1 MASCS
6 SRRRSA
12 SFSGGALQQRKKI
25 NARHRTFSVSSLG
38 DGLVPQQLLRTQL
51 CLVTDV
57 DELIANRILS
67 CRENDRAETAMRDW
81 LNHPMLTSD
90 DELAKIIMM
99 EQCTKLSPRLEAGS
113 VAYFRSWPMEARY
126 FRQIIEE
133 LRLHG
138 YENSIQDWIFFL
150 RWIDQ
155 TTRITVR
162 YVGST
167 SEPRNPFKRVQKN
180 TERPQSLFGMFLYI
194 LHNRYPEIA
203 DLHKIFTIHGSFVSD
218 FSKLSGRQ
226 NMLSQRFHNSVTDR
240 TERCLIAFFGFRTLL
255 NRQRGGK
262 HGVITVDDEEERVF
276 LRCKTNL
283 WTEANGCY
291 TKPPQNDYA
300 RTKVWSEEDKLKEA
314 SRETYI
320 SGVSAQAVA
329 KSWLNGYALLALCGQ
344 EPPISSINDG
354 NNILSGIRATSS
366 LIRTNLFSF
375 NQLFNWPQLAPKHK
389 QRSRELFDSWLEA
402 IQPLIVATLGQHVYA
417 WVCQPSRRQ
426 TPPKSLLN
434 EVGVPRLAQIPNSIY
449 DTIIIPHLHPGSFA
463 RNPSISSQDRVFWY
477 PWVATW
483 VYMDTAI
490 RLLSSHD
497 TSYTSRQALCVE
509 LHIQAEAILKQA
521 GYFESLQV
529 AKEGFAVTTKT
540 TISETMYCKKFALGT
555 RSSATEGH
563 ALPSFNISSDRRAV
577 LDQHLSCSA
586 LSDQDISQPIPESI
600 EHGSKKRPRD
610 MFEENERFVDPRTNL
625 TSYNWGPSDK
635 TLERWRKVYD
645 FIRNVESF
653 QFTPRLKNKVTQY
666 TALFSVAASIHR
678 CPGGLV
684 AGLNPLEAAHPSEW
698 KDDMRSF
705 NDEFLKCVHS
715 FQNAVIHSYIK
726 NLPNFLLERNWTGS
740 NSSSKLPKL
749 SPHER
754 NSAIAGNQPSFHM
767 PASLFETKAL
777 AVHPLYRFKL
787 ALERCGK
794 TEGLPSSIIR
804 HQQAEQLFE
813 HKVPKLCG
821 WSSDKVAWVE
831 FLQGLDEGVWIAASL
846 ETARGDEMT
855 WPERDRFIETF
866 GDRTGAD
873 ESDTNEARGIKLQR
887 ASQRFMIQQMQ
898 WLGNITRGKVADS
911 SYLNLNEAEGHQINV
926 SQHGKV
932 QLRFN
937 LKNDSII
944 TTDIKLGPLIAPLEK
959 DDKRTIHFT
968 DLGID
973 IRTATGLTI
982 KVPINN
988 STCTLPLSAMK
999 SHKNGIEFIRLWK
1012 AVRGEDQPGRCL
1024 SSLLKSSDE
1033 DADYPPELRVSSN
1046 GEKGATP
1053 PQKRLETIQEPGE
1066 NDAMWLLKSYIDS
1079 HLPDGGDFWTGNK
1092 VDFPQGTDDVG
1103 RFIE

>member
-12 SFSGGALQQRKKI
+12 SFSGGALQERKKRLVRCR
-25 NARHRTFSVSSLG
+25 NFSMSSLG
-38 DGLVPQQLLRTQL
+38 DGPVPQQLLRTQL
-51 CLVTDV
+51 CLATDI
-57 DELIANRILS
+57 DELIADRILS
-67 CRENDRAETAMRDW
+67 YGENDRVGTAMRDW

-90 DELAKIIMM
+90 DQLAKIIKM

-113 VAYFRSWPMEARY
+113 VAYFRSWPMEARH
-126 FRQIIEE
+126 FHQIIEE

-138 YENSIQDWIFFL
+138 YENSIQEWIFFL
-150 RWIDQ
+150 RWIEP

-167 SEPRNPFKRVQKN
+167 SGPRNPFKRVQKN
-180 TERPQSLFGMFLYI
+180 TERPQSLFRMFLYI
-194 LHNRYPEIA
+194 LQKRYPKIA
-203 DLHKIFTIHGSFVSD
+203 TLHKIFTIHRSFVSD

-240 TERCLIAFFGFRTLL
+240 TERCLIAFFGFRTLP

-283 WTEANGCY
+283 STKANGCY
-291 TKPPQNDYA
+291 TKPPHNVNSHINLLFA
-300 RTKVWSEEDKLKEA
+300 R
-314 SRETYI
+314 
-320 SGVSAQAVA
+320 
-329 KSWLNGYALLALCGQ
+329 C
-344 EPPISSINDG
+344 SINDG

-366 LIRTNLFSF
+366 LVRTNLFSF

-389 QRSRELFDSWLEA
+389 QRSRELFDSWLKA

-449 DTIIIPHLHPGSFA
+449 DAIIIPHLHPGSFA

-497 TSYTSRQALCVE
+497 TSHTSRQALCVE
-509 LHIQAEAILKQA
+509 LHTQADATLKQA

-529 AKEGFAVTTKT
+529 AKERFTVTTKT
-540 TISETMYCKKFALGT
+540 TTSETMYCKNMASGT
-555 RSSATEGH
+555 RSSTTEGH
-563 ALPSFNISSDRRAV
+563 SLPFFTISVDRKAV

-586 LSDQDISQPIPESI
+586 FSDQDISQPILESV
-600 EHGSKKRPRD
+600 EHGSRKRPRD

-635 TLERWRKVYD
+635 TMERWRKVYD
-645 FIRNVESF
+645 FIRHVESL
-653 QFTPRLKNKVTQY
+653 QDAPRLRNKVTQY
-666 TALFSVAASIHR
+666 LALFSVAASIHR

-684 AGLNPLEAAHPSEW
+684 AGPNPLQAVHPPEW
-698 KDDMRSF
+698 KDDLRSF

-726 NLPNFLLERNWTGS
+726 NLPKFLLERTWTGS
-740 NSSSKLPKL
+740 NSSSILPKL
-749 SPHER
+749 TLHESSSTTAR
-754 NSAIAGNQPSFHM
+754 NQQSSHM
-767 PASLFETKAL
+767 PISLFETKSL
-777 AVHPLYRFKL
+777 AVHPPYRFKL

-794 TEGLPSSIIR
+794 TEGQPSSITR
-804 HQQAEQLFE
+804 RQQAEQLFE

-821 WSSDKVAWVE
+821 WLSDKVAWVE

-846 ETARGDEMT
+846 ETARDDGVAR
-855 WPERDRFIETF
+855 PEHDRFIETF
-866 GDRTGAD
+866 GGREGAD
-873 ESDTNEARGIKLQR
+873 ESDNDEARGAKLQR
-887 ASQRFMIQQMQ
+887 ASQQFMIQQTQ

-926 SQHGKV
+926 SQRGKV

-937 LKNDSII
+937 LKNNLII

-959 DDKRTIHFT
+959 DDKRTI
-968 DLGID
+968 I
-973 IRTATGLTI
+973 
-982 KVPINN
+982 
-988 STCTLPLSAMK
+988 
-999 SHKNGIEFIRLWK
+999 W
-1012 AVRGEDQPGRCL
+1012 
-1024 SSLLKSSDE
+1024 
-1033 DADYPPELRVSSN
+1033 ELIS
-1046 GEKGATP
+1046 EL
-1053 PQKRLETIQEPGE
+1053 QQ
-1066 NDAMWLLKSYIDS
+1066 
-1079 HLPDGGDFWTGNK
+1079 DGQSK
-1092 VDFPQGTDDVG
+1092 FP
-1103 RFIE
+1103 